1 MMYMKKISKWAEL
14 VHQIIEFEKVFI
26 IPNMKFIDVE
36 FIALNREYNE
46 NLNL

>member
-1 MMYMKKISKWAEL
+1 MRYMKESLKWAEQA
-14 VHQIIEFEKVFI
+14 HQIIEFEKYFI

-36 FIALNREYNE
+36 FITLNKEYNE

>member
-1 MMYMKKISKWAEL
+1 MKEFSKWAEQ
-14 VHQIIEFEKVFI
+14 VHQIIEFEKNFI

-36 FIALNREYNE
+36 IITLNKEYNE